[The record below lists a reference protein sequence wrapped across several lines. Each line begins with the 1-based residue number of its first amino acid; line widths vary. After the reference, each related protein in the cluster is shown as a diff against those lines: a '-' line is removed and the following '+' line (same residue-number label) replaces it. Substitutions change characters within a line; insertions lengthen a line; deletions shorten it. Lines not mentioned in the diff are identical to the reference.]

1 MFTAR
6 AIATAPVDR
15 LWTVLSDVTAW
26 PDHLPTFTSVTLI
39 GGPTPMG
46 LGSRFV
52 VRQPG
57 LPAATYEVTDWEP
70 GRGFTWVA
78 RSIGVAT
85 TATHVATASE
95 VGRWLDLTIR
105 WDGPVARP
113 LQLMLGR
120 RVQRMIE
127 LEATTLARVAAA
139 GE

>member
-95 VGRWLDLTIR
+95 VGTRLDLTIR
-105 WDGPVARP
+105 WDGPLARP

-127 LEATTLARVAAA
+127 LEATTFARVAAA

>member
-26 PDHLPTFTSVTLI
+26 PDHLPTFPSVTLI

-57 LPAATYEVTDWEP
+57 LPAATYEVTEWTP
-70 GRGFTWVA
+70 GRGFTWIA
-78 RSIGVAT
+78 RSRAVVT
-85 TATHVATASE
+85 TATHVVTGSE
-95 VGRWLDLTIR
+95 LGSRLDLTLR
-105 WDGPVARP
+105 WDGPLARP
-113 LQLMLGR
+113 PQLMLGR